1 VNHNRKKETGQST
14 VEFAMVLP
22 LLVLLLFSIIQYGF
36 IFSASIT
43 LRHAANATA
52 RSLALAGATTN
63 NVNTLAAQFVTPS
76 LDSTK
81 LAPAVVNTT
90 TITTANDAVTV
101 KLTYNLPL
109 VVSFVVPGAS
119 GGKLALKAEGTYR
132 KGG

>member
-1 VNHNRKKETGQST
+1 MSMRKHWNTGQAT

-63 NVNTLAAQFVTPS
+63 NATAIAKQFITPS
-76 LDSTK
+76 LDANK
-81 LAPAVVNTT
+81 LAPAVVNMA
-90 TITTANDAVTV
+90 TITSANDAVTV
-101 KLTYNLPL
+101 SLTYNLPL
-109 VVSFVVPGAS
+109 IVSFVVPGS
-119 GGKLALKAEGTYR
+119 NGGVYSLKSQGTYR